1 MFYSICELQYLHLIL
16 NLIRMSN
23 YDWLDKKTPRSV
35 DQLKLWPENPRLTPG
50 EQHYSLSEYTE
61 DITLEEAEK
70 LNFFELAKAIVK
82 QGFIPFDPIIVWQNI
97 ENEKFY
103 VAEGN
108 RRILIL
114 KLLRYP
120 NKAPRQY
127 RGFFRNL
134 SGQIDRDSISKIMVN
149 VAPSFED
156 SIWYINQRNNNSSLQ
171 RSWGRVQ
178 QQRWV
183 SDLYDKYVG
192 DIDKIKDVTHMSQGD
207 LESII
212 RILKIKDF
220 VSEPEVSA
228 LLDTEVRE
236 KATSRNFPVTILER
250 LLTNPT
256 VREKWG
262 IEYNGVDVKITSN
275 KSSFYHLFA
284 EIIKRIVLR
293 DTVYKESPDRI
304 TTRTVTTHLDNILST
319 LPEVSFDS
327 ENAEDTDETLI
338 NETSPSNGSPDPTS
352 NIEPELTIQE
362 QRTKLKNDPNRHFL
376 IPDFYEIN
384 TTNYRLNGLFEELQ
398 KIRLTHKNCIGASL
412 RVLLDLAVLNYIN
425 NEALEQPISTIY
437 KCSLRDVQLKKR
449 LEYIR
454 TNKVNGQPQKVAS
467 RLIDENAEYSLDVL
481 NGYVHGTDVHYLT
494 KSFLNN
500 FWSFLFPL
508 LEILLDIKEKNV

>member
-1 MFYSICELQYLHLIL
+1 M
-16 NLIRMSN
+16 NN
-23 YDWLDKKTPRSV
+23 YDWLDRKTPRSV
-35 DQLKLWPENPRLTPG
+35 DQLRLWPENPRLTPG

-61 DITLEEAEK
+61 DLTLEDAEK
-70 LNFFELAKAIVK
+70 INFFELAKAIVK
-82 QGFIPFDPIIVWQNI
+82 QGFIPFDPIIVWQNL

-114 KLLRYP
+114 KLLRFP

-134 SGQIDRDSISKIMVN
+134 SSQIDRESIGKVMVN

-183 SDLYDKYVG
+183 SDLYVKYEG
-192 DIDKIKDVTHMSQGD
+192 DIDIIKDVTHMSQGD

-220 VSEPEVSA
+220 VSEPQVST
-228 LLDTEVRE
+228 LLESDVQE
-236 KATSRNFPVTILER
+236 KAVSRNFPVTILER
-250 LLTNPT
+250 LLANPT

-262 IEYNGVDVKITSN
+262 IQYDGINVNITSN
-275 KSSFYHLFA
+275 KNSFYHLFA
-284 EIIKRIVLR
+284 EVIKRIVLR
-293 DTVYKESPDRI
+293 DTIYKDSPDRI

-319 LPEVSFDS
+319 LPEVSFEPNDAGDGI
-327 ENAEDTDETLI
+327 ENPIGD
-338 NETSPSNGSPDPTS
+338 TSPENPSPGPAPDT
-352 NIEPELTIQE
+352 EPELTVMELRARQ
-362 QRTKLKNDPNRHFL
+362 KNDPNRHFL

-398 KIRLTHKNCIGASL
+398 KIRLTHKNCIGAAL

-425 NEALEQPISTIY
+425 NEALEQPISVAYRCT
-437 KCSLRDVQLKKR
+437 LRDVQLKKR
-449 LEYIR
+449 IEYIK
-454 TNKVNGQPQKVAS
+454 TNKLNGQPQKVAS

-494 KSFLNN
+494 KPFLNN